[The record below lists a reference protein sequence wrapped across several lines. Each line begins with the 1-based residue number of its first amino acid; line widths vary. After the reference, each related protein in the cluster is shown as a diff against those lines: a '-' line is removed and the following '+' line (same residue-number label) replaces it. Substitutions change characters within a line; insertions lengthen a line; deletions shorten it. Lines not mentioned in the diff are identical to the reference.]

1 MSLPSVPGS
10 TTNSRSPE
18 APWYLLIPPTIAKS
32 PLSLS
37 LIILGVVS
45 IPADWTSEPS
55 LKKIVPEDS
64 SRPLATGSKKVS
76 VTVQNPTG
84 DDVKL

>member
-1 MSLPSVPGS
+1 
-10 TTNSRSPE
+10 
-18 APWYLLIPPTIAKS
+18 
-32 PLSLS
+32 
-37 LIILGVVS
+37 
-45 IPADWTSEPS
+45 
-55 LKKIVPEDS
+55 VPEDS